1 MIFPESITRVF
12 TSDLNVIKE
21 TPPAMRCVFLATPI
35 IAIQLIGA
43 AYFQAIVKAKIGL
56 VLALLRQGILFVPLI
71 LILPLFFGE
80 IGVWIS
86 FPISDL
92 LATIITWVVLLWE
105 AKKRLV

>member
-1 MIFPESITRVF
+1 
-12 TSDLNVIKE
+12 
-21 TPPAMRCVFLATPI
+21 MRWVFLATPI

-43 AYFQAIVKAKIGL
+43 AYFQAIGKAKIGL

-80 IGVWIS
+80 IGIWIS

-92 LATIITWVVLLWE
+92 LATIITWIVLLRE
-105 AKKRLV
+105 TKKRLV

>member
-1 MIFPESITRVF
+1 MIFPESITKIF
-12 TSDLNVIKE
+12 TSDVNVIKE
-21 TPPAMRCVFLATPI
+21 TTAMRWVFLATPI

-43 AYFQAIVKAKIGL
+43 AYFQAIGKAKIGL

-92 LATIITWVVLLWE
+92 LATIITWVVLLRE